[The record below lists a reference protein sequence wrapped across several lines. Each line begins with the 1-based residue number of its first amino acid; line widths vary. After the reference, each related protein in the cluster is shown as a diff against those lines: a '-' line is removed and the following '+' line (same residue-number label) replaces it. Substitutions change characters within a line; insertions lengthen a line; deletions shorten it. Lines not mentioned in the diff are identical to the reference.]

1 MENCVGRFVSF
12 LVVFVGLF
20 IWSAVAASSQTLS
33 LDDQTAT
40 MVGGE
45 ITFTLSI
52 DYPSSESREIQA
64 VTIDVDFDQ
73 AVLTYDSHTRGSL
86 VDNWPVFDVS
96 NPQDGQLRVAG
107 LTFTVGDGLQPGD
120 SGAIVQL
127 HFTVTDMANTTL
139 TISAQDDLAAF
150 GTRSGQFTFELLP
163 ANNPPMAS
171 DDMGATVEGQSVM
184 IDVLANDEDAD
195 GEQLTVTAVTQG
207 DDGTVAISSNG
218 ATVTYTPDAGF
229 TGSDD
234 FTYTVSD
241 GTDVATAMVTV
252 TVTAPPPPMNNAP
265 VAMDDEADT
274 NEGESVMIDV
284 LANDSDADRDSLTI
298 TDATDGNN
306 GTVNVATDGSSVTY
320 VPNTGFG
327 GEDQFMYTVSD
338 GQGGTDTA
346 AVMVDVMEV
355 DEGDGDGGTRRSSGG
370 GGCALNPGAPFDPTL
385 VSILTLLMG
394 VYFVRRFTWRRPR
407 L

>member
-1 MENCVGRFVSF
+1 MGNRVDRFMAF
-12 LVVFVGLF
+12 LVIAVVLSVWGAA
-20 IWSAVAASSQTLS
+20 ITSAQTLS
-33 LDDQTAT
+33 LDDQTAMT
-40 MVGGE
+40 TGE
-45 ITFTLSI
+45 AVTFTLSL
-52 DYPSSESREIQA
+52 DNPSSGQDIGSL
-64 VTIDVDFDQ
+64 TIDVSFD
-73 AVLTYDSHTRGSL
+73 ATVLSYDDHTRGSL
-86 VDNWPVFDVS
+86 VQSWGFFDVNS
-96 NPQDGQLRVAG
+96 PESGLLKIAG
-107 LTFTVGDGLQPGD
+107 FNLQGIPAGT
-120 SGAIVQL
+120 SGAVVELRFIVASE
-127 HFTVTDMANTTL
+127 DNDTL
-139 TISAQDDLAAF
+139 MITSLDGFDTQD
-150 GTRSGQFTFELLP
+150 GQFTFDLPP

-171 DDMGATVEGQSVM
+171 DDMGTTVEGQSVM

-195 GEQLTVTAVTQG
+195 GEQLTITAVTQG
-207 DDGTVAISSNG
+207 DDGTIVIAANG
-218 ATVTYTPDAGF
+218 VTVTYTPNAGF

-241 GTDVATAMVTV
+241 GTDVATATVTV

-284 LANDSDADRDSLTI
+284 LANDSDADGDSLTI

-320 VPNTGFG
+320 MPNTGFD

-346 AVMVDVMEV
+346 AVMVDVIEV
-355 DEGDGDGGTRRSSGG
+355 DDGDGDGGTRRSSGG
-370 GGCALNPGAPFDPTL
+370 GGCALNPSVPFDPTL
-385 VSILTLLMG
+385 ISVLALLIG

-407 L
+407 R